1 MWYIYKDGYIEKYTK
16 DLKNVI
22 LGECNKGLNKCEIC
36 KRFNIP
42 KSTIYHWL
50 KNTKNIEN
58 TNITYLDYYKLNNKY
73 KNKCIELEILE
84 KLHCFK
90 DSTTKEKEIA
100 ISKFVGVYPI
110 KTMCRVLDLP
120 KGTFYNF
127 HLRRKQVTYNQ
138 IRDEQL
144 KKEIYRV
151 FKVSDERF
159 GAKKIWIKL
168 TVEGIN
174 TTLNKVQKL
183 MKLLNLHSRQNL
195 RKIESIKQKDN
206 SQYYI
211 NKLKRVFNQTEPNK
225 YWVSDV
231 TELQVKRNKFYLCVI
246 LDLFS
251 RKVVAYRLSIKNNTQ
266 LTVNTFK
273 DAFENRNRPKDLT
286 FHSDQGSNY
295 TAYEFRDLLHSLK
308 VNQSFSKRGN
318 PYDNA
323 CMESFFSN
331 LKREEY
337 NGKQYEYFDELE
349 ESVDSYMRYYNDY
362 RPHQTLKNKTPNQF
376 ENDYYAGISNK
387 KATIVS

>member
-1 MWYIYKDGYIEKYTK
+1 MKFEKEIKNKIIDEYYKKVSIKDICEKFHVSKTTVYNWLREK
-16 DLKNVI
+16 KKV
-22 LGECNKGLNKCEIC
+22 KGSKE
-36 KRFNIP
+36 
-42 KSTIYHWL
+42 
-50 KNTKNIEN
+50 
-58 TNITYLDYYKLNNKY
+58 ITYLDYYKLNNKY
-73 KNKCIELEILE
+73 KNKCLELEILE

-90 DSTTKEKEIA
+90 DVSIKEKEIA

-110 KTMCRVLDLP
+110 KTMCSVLDLP

-127 HLRRKQVTYNQ
+127 HLRRKQVTQNQ

-151 FKVSDERF
+151 FKASDERF

-168 TVEGIN
+168 KVEGIN

-183 MKLLNLHSRQNL
+183 MKLLNLYSRQSL
-195 RKIESIKQKDN
+195 RKSESTTQKDN

-251 RKVVAYRLSIKNNTQ
+251 RKVVAYRLSVKNNTQ
-266 LTVNTFK
+266 LTINTFK
-273 DAFENRNRPKDLT
+273 DAFENRNRPRDLS

-308 VNQSFSKRGN
+308 VNQSFSKSGN

-323 CMESFFSN
+323 CMESFFSS

-349 ESVDSYMRYYNDY
+349 GGIDSYMKYYNDY

-376 ENDYYAGISNK
+376 ERDYYAEK
-387 KATIVS
+387 KQQKSHE

>member
-1 MWYIYKDGYIEKYTK
+1 MKYTK

-110 KTMCRVLDLP
+110 KIMCRVLDLP

-362 RPHQTLKNKTPNQF
+362 RPHQTFKNKTPNQF